1 MDISRSHSK
10 MIQRDSG
17 IKSEKEE
24 KKMSY
29 RDLIRQQIDKF
40 LKQNSQWCYF
50 IIKIVKTKKFEFYQ
64 WSQKGINK

>member
-1 MDISRSHSK
+1 

-24 KKMSY
+24 KKISY
-29 RDLIRQQIDKF
+29 KDLIRQQIDKF

-50 IIKIVKTKKFEFYQ
+50 LIKIVKTKN
-64 WSQKGINK
+64 SSPINDLKRTLINNSK